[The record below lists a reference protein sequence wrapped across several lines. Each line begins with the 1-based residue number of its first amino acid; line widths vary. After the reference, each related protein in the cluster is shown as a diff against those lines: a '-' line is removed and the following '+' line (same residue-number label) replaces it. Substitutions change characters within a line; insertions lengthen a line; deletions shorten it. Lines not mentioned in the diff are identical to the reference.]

1 MSYMTIVIL
10 LNRAP
15 DIDFNELES
24 LFSTA
29 VTTEKTGVGKG
40 GPGRGSGIKKP
51 EIVHLVGDYIS
62 ILLLDQNYVF
72 LSYIVRCLLFN
83 DISG

>member
-1 MSYMTIVIL
+1 MVFI
-10 LNRAP
+10 NRAP
-15 DIDFNELES
+15 EIDFNELES

-29 VTTEKTGVGKG
+29 VTKEQTGVGKG

-51 EIVHLVGDYIS
+51 EIVHLVRHYIF
-62 ILLLDQNYVF
+62 ILQPDQTYIF
-72 LSYIVRCLLFN
+72 LSYVIHCLLFN

>member
-1 MSYMTIVIL
+1 MTTVVL
-10 LNRAP
+10 MNRAP
-15 DIDFNELES
+15 EIDFNELES

-29 VTTEKTGVGKG
+29 VTTEKTGGGKS

-51 EIVHLVGDYIS
+51 EIVHLVRDYVS

-72 LSYIVRCLLFN
+72 LSFLICCLPFN